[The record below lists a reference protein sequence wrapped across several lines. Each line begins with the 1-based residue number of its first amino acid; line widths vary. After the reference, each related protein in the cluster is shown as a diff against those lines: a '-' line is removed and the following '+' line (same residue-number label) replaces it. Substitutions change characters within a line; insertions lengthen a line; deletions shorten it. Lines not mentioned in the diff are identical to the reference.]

1 MRRGRGAGLWRLREP
16 ARRKDSQQRKVLDA
30 HLHAQLVPSRLVQLI
45 HASPIRVQSQST
57 RMRGSC
63 AAHARL
69 TRGSR
74 AARPHLGNPFK
85 RSVGDVATHVDVEVD
100 QLVQQLDLL
109 RDDLG
114 FINDLT
120 STNHEM
126 AYSRGVPEGEYIVNV
141 HMFRNDAQI
150 WPTPVYV
157 MVSIKTDI
165 SKPPK
170 KILFSKVELV
180 RLDQETTVFRFDL
193 NEEGGLIPHTVNDL
207 FKSLFD
213 TQRL

>member
-1 MRRGRGAGLWRLREP
+1 VQGLDPLDEDATSTVFRDVILLALLGFVALVILLLPHVNPPETKTSDLMTPGNVIIEIKWPEEIDADVDLWVQAPGDGAVGWSQRGGT
-16 ARRKDSQQRKVLDA
+16 
-30 HLHAQLVPSRLVQLI
+30 I
-45 HASPIRVQSQST
+45 
-57 RMRGSC
+57 
-63 AAHARL
+63 
-69 TRGSR
+69 
-74 AARPHLGNPFK
+74 F
-85 RSVGDVATHVDVEVD
+85 
-100 QLVQQLDLL
+100 DLL

-150 WPTPVYV
+150 WPVPVYV
-157 MVSIKTDI
+157 VVSIKTDI

-170 KILFSKVELV
+170 KILFGKVELV
-180 RLDQETTVFRFDL
+180 RIDQETTVFRFDL
-193 NEEGGLIPHTVNDL
+193 NEEGGLLPHTVNDL